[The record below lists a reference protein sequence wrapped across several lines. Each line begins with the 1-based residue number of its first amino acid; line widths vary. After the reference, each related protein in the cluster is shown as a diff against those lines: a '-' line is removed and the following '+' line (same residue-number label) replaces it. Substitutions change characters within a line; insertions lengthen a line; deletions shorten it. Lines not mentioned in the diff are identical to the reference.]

1 MEENIEPTIDD
12 AIHDQAAIKQLQKD
26 IELTE
31 LRENHSEKEPFANN
45 SKPDEDEQDKDIIGL
60 KDEME
65 RAINQLTE
73 PTEEPKK
80 DTSSTKDLNQI
91 HIDGD
96 PTVDKKSH
104 DENFFLEDVSV
115 PETESLD
122 TQNEESF
129 DQDETSIS
137 EAEILAAEILASLE
151 PDLEEPIKLDEESEL
166 ETEDKAESLIVP
178 KTRDYESELSG
189 FTFEAEPDISSEEL
203 EISAQ
208 QFTSEAK
215 SVRFDEPLEPKLDTE
230 RSPLANDLNPS
241 EGSDSLIDRLKFLQT
256 RFENRF
262 QPTEQTTAKPSTP
275 TEKSIPVKDYAR
287 FTEPR
292 RYSSAALSPDSKKYM
307 DLLESFVFMKDQKN
321 K

>member
-1 MEENIEPTIDD
+1 M
-12 AIHDQAAIKQLQKD
+12 
-26 IELTE
+26 
-31 LRENHSEKEPFANN
+31 
-45 SKPDEDEQDKDIIGL
+45 
-60 KDEME
+60 
-65 RAINQLTE
+65 
-73 PTEEPKK
+73 
-80 DTSSTKDLNQI
+80 
-91 HIDGD
+91 
-96 PTVDKKSH
+96 
-104 DENFFLEDVSV
+104 
-115 PETESLD
+115 
-122 TQNEESF
+122 
-129 DQDETSIS
+129 
-137 EAEILAAEILASLE
+137 
-151 PDLEEPIKLDEESEL
+151 KLDEESEL